1 LIRSVIAQRKEAI
14 MKKLAVGFAFLLL
27 GTNASF
33 AQDYCEQVKQGIEQ
47 YGYKAARQYAVD
59 HYTRE
64 EVRAADR
71 CVVKLK
77 LRRNS

>member
-1 LIRSVIAQRKEAI
+1 VSTSTLY
-14 MKKLAVGFAFLLL
+14 
-27 GTNASF
+27 

-47 YGYKAARQYAVD
+47 YGYKAARQFAVE

-77 LRRNS
+77 LRHNG

>member
-1 LIRSVIAQRKEAI
+1 MTKVGI
-14 MKKLAVGFAFLLL
+14 GFAFLLVS
-27 GTNASF
+27 TNTLY

-47 YGYKAARQYAVD
+47 YGYKAARQFAVE

-77 LRRNS
+77 LRHNG

>member
-1 LIRSVIAQRKEAI
+1 MI
-14 MKKLAVGFAFLLL
+14 KLGIGFAFFLI
-27 GTNASF
+27 GTNAMF

-47 YGYKAARQYAVD
+47 YGYKAARQYAVE
-59 HYTRE
+59 HYTPE

-71 CVVKLK
+71 CVAKLK